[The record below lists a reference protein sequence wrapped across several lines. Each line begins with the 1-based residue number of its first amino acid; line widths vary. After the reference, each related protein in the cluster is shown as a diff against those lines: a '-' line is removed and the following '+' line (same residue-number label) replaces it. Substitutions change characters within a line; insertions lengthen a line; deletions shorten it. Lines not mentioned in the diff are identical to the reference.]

1 MRTLIAML
9 LSLGLTINCFAQI
22 NRGNTFRVRYN
33 GGTTTSGVRADD
45 WNNIM
50 IVAPDSILLQ
60 LRDGQEIKIDPN
72 RVTGLTYGRTSTRN
86 VKGYAAAAIMIHPLF
101 GLGIIKKNKQN
112 FIGIRYLNAD
122 GSKAAVLLQA
132 KNDRYRSLLE
142 SLKAVTGK
150 PVETENE
157 NN

>member
-9 LSLGLTINCFAQI
+9 LSLGIAINCFAQVD
-22 NRGNTFRVRYN
+22 RGNTFRVRYN
-33 GGTTTSGVRADD
+33 GGTTTSTVRDDD
-45 WNNIM
+45 WNNI
-50 IVAPDSILLQ
+50 ITVAPDSILLV
-60 LRDGQEIKIDPN
+60 LKDGQEIKIDPN
-72 RVTGLTYGRTSTRN
+72 RVTALTYGRTSSRN
-86 VKGYAAAAIMIHPLF
+86 VKGYAAAAILIHPLF
-101 GLGIIKKNKQN
+101 GLGMVKQNKQN
-112 FIGIRYLNAD
+112 FIGIRYSNPD

-150 PVETENE
+150 TVETEDE